1 VADLLVAGR
10 GPAAGRLAVR
20 APLPR
25 RALPGALFFLTAVGI
40 AGMPPLP
47 GFIGKALI
55 LAAADGGVASAWV
68 WASVLGASA
77 LSIVALGRAGVAIF
91 WAPSTPVA
99 VPGDDGSSAAPAG
112 SPRRLSVVPATVLL
126 ALVVLL
132 AVLAGPVS
140 GYTAAT
146 GAQLTS
152 GGGYMGAVLGT
163 PGGR

>member
-1 VADLLVAGR
+1 
-10 GPAAGRLAVR
+10 
-20 APLPR
+20 
-25 RALPGALFFLTAVGI
+25 
-40 AGMPPLP
+40 
-47 GFIGKALI
+47 
-55 LAAADGGVASAWV
+55 
-68 WASVLGASA
+68 
-77 LSIVALGRAGVAIF
+77 
-91 WAPSTPVA
+91 
-99 VPGDDGSSAAPAG
+99 
-112 SPRRLSVVPATVLL
+112 VVPATVLL